1 MSLFT
6 FLILLTLPSYC
17 RTDWVMVLNT
27 VNRQEGSRDVFRDN
41 K

>member
-6 FLILLTLPSYC
+6 FLILLMLASYC
-17 RTDWVMVLNT
+17 RMDWVMVLNT
-27 VNRQEGSRDVFRDN
+27 VNRQEESRDVYRDE

>member
-6 FLILLTLPSYC
+6 FLILLMLPLYC
-17 RTDWVMVLNT
+17 RMDWVMVLNT
-27 VNRQEGSRDVFRDN
+27 VNRQEESRDVYRDN